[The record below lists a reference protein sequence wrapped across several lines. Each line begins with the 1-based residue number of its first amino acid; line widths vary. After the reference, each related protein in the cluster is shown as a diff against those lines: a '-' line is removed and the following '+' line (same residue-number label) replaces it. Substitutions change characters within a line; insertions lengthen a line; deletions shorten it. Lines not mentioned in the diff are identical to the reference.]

1 MYSRPRKGGLKLAQ
15 LGGKTAELATAPR
28 RAAAAAT
35 QTDKQT
41 DRQTDGRT
49 GKVSSSGRLAAGRVV
64 ACSDGRA
71 VKEENDSLRFAV
83 WLLLLLLLRLPGL
96 TPRIHKYIHT
106 YIYKFI

>member
-35 QTDKQT
+35 LQTDKQT

-71 VKEENDSLRFAV
+71 VIEENDSIRFAV
-83 WLLLLLLLRLPGL
+83 WLLLLLRLPGL

-106 YIYKFI
+106 YIY